1 MHYRALV
8 VLLLRP
14 ADGCAAHF
22 AALQRVR
29 RGHDQAY
36 RRWTPHITL
45 IPPFLVDSAEVARL
59 DELADALAPVCAA
72 AAPHTLTL
80 TAIGTFRLRR
90 YHNIHLV
97 PADAAPLA
105 ALQRELAAAAA
116 ASGVPTSTQAFAP
129 HASLGQSYSAADKAR
144 IAAGAQHALGL
155 RVPVDHVAIMY
166 KPAGAPGGY
175 DIYRE
180 LPLGRASPTP
190 DRTDAP
196 AAT

>member
-1 MHYRALV
+1 MQYRALV

-14 ADGCAAHF
+14 ASGCGAQF
-22 AALQRVR
+22 AALERVR
-29 RGHDQAY
+29 AAHDHAY
-36 RRWTPHITL
+36 RRWRPHITL
-45 IPPFLVDSAEVARL
+45 IPPFLLDEEGLSARL
-59 DELADALAPVCAA
+59 ESLAAALAPVCAA

-80 TAIGTFRLRR
+80 AALGTFRLRR

-105 ALQRELAAAAA
+105 ALQEQLSAAAA
-116 ASGVPTSTQAFAP
+116 ASGIPPSTQPFAA

-175 DIYRE
+175 AMYRE
-180 LPLGRASPTP
+180 LPLG
-190 DRTDAP
+190 P
-196 AAT
+196 AA